1 MLQNLRFAARRLL
14 IGPILLAAATGC
26 TALWAADAAPAVAAM
41 LKPTP
46 SPSSAKPR
54 RPVVGLVLSGGGARG
69 FAHVGVLRALEEA
82 HVPVDL
88 VVGTSMGAIVGGL
101 YASGMSPQALQAE
114 LLSIPWNT
122 LFERRAPRPT
132 LPQHRKEDDFN
143 LLPIVELGFRDG
155 EFRVPTGAV
164 STRSLEWLL
173 RHFTLHTRKLTHF
186 DALSIPFRAV
196 ATDMETGEPV
206 VLDRGDLAAAL
217 RASMSVP
224 GVFSPLEMDGRI
236 LGDGGL
242 VNNLPVDVAR
252 AMGADVVIAVNIGT
266 PLAGRETLN
275 DVLGVSQQMI
285 NILTE
290 QNVQRSIALLT
301 VNDLLLSPSLGKH
314 SSADFDRAEDIS
326 RIGLD
331 YGQSVGE
338 ALARFAVSP
347 DDYAQWQLGRQAHT
361 EPLPGALAYVRFEG
375 VTPQQAAQ
383 LNKLVD
389 TQAGQPLDPAKLNG
403 DLEQLSASGDY
414 DQVDYRLV
422 PDPHT
427 LQDGLVF
434 ELKENDWGP
443 NYLRAGLD
451 LHTNFRGDSAF
462 NLRLAHSRHWLTE
475 SGTEWRNQ
483 LGIGANTEARTEL
496 YHPWGGDHDRY
507 LSVHATA
514 RSQRVELFALDGTQ
528 LALYNRNTH
537 ALGIDHGWS
546 LGRGGRLGSALIGLF
561 ANRRTIDSVLIST
574 HAASQVTAPETNA
587 ADRWTESGLRFR
599 LVTDQLDQT
608 SFPREGHRMVADAEL
623 GHRRSD
629 GTRKGFHRLEWTGNW
644 VHSWRHHT
652 LNSHARVARASDIPA
667 GAMDEYSLGGFQ
679 QLSGFKPGQVA
690 GNYLGLVRLGYY
702 QRLDIDPGIARGFY
716 AGGSMEWGNAW
727 RDTSEI
733 RWGGLKKAYSL
744 YVAADTGLGP
754 VYLAL
759 VKGQG
764 QSPGVYLFLGRP

>member
-1 MLQNLRFAARRLL
+1 MLKNLCFFARRGL
-14 IGPILLAAATGC
+14 IAPALLAAVTTC
-26 TALWAADAAPAVAAM
+26 PNLWAADA
-41 LKPTP
+41 P
-46 SPSSAKPR
+46 STASAPR

-101 YASGMSPQALQAE
+101 YASGMTPQALQAE
-114 LLSIPWNT
+114 LLSIPWDT

-132 LPQHRKEDDFN
+132 LPQRRKEDDFN

-173 RHFTLHTRKLTHF
+173 RHFTLHTRKVDHF

-314 SSADFDRAEDIS
+314 SSADFDHAEEIS
-326 RIGLD
+326 RVGLD

-347 DDYAQWQLGRQAHT
+347 DDYAQWQLSRQAHT
-361 EPLPGALAYVRFEG
+361 EPLPGALAYVRFDG
-375 VTPQQAAQ
+375 VPPQQAAQ
-383 LNKLVD
+383 LSKLVD
-389 TQAGQPLDPAKLNG
+389 TQAGQALDPAKLSG

-462 NLRLAHSRHWLTE
+462 NLRLSHSRHWLTE

-483 LGIGANTEARTEL
+483 LGIGATTEARTEL

-514 RSQRVELFALDGTQ
+514 RSKRVELFSPEGTQ
-528 LALYNRNTH
+528 LALYNRNTQTV
-537 ALGIDHGWS
+537 GVDHGWS

-561 ANRRTIDSVLIST
+561 ASRRTIDSVLISANVPQQGT
-574 HAASQVTAPETNA
+574 QPDANA
-587 ADRWTESGLRFR
+587 TDRWTESGFRFR
-599 LVTDQLDQT
+599 LVTDQLDQI
-608 SFPREGHRMVADAEL
+608 SFPREGHRMVTDAEY

-629 GTRKGFHRLEWTGNW
+629 GASKAFHRLEWTGNW
-644 VHSWRHHT
+644 VQSWGHHT
-652 LNSHARVARASDIPA
+652 LNSYARVARASDIPI

-679 QLSGFKPGQVA
+679 QLSGFKPGQVV

-702 QRLDIDPGIARGFY
+702 QRLEIDPGITRGFY
-716 AGGSMEWGNAW
+716 VGGSLEWGNAW

-733 RWGGLKKAYSL
+733 RWGGMKRAYSL

-754 VYLAL
+754 AYLAL

>member
-1 MLQNLRFAARRLL
+1 MPPIRCIPPLRR
-14 IGPILLAAATGC
+14 LAAAFLLLCATGGMP
-26 TALWAADAAPAVAAM
+26 TLAAASTSTPEACPA
-41 LKPTP
+41 
-46 SPSSAKPR
+46 R

-69 FAHVGVLRALEEA
+69 FAHVGVLRALQEA

-101 YASGMSPQALQAE
+101 YASGMSPQALEAE
-114 LLSIPWNT
+114 LMAIPWAT

-132 LPQHRKEDDFN
+132 LPQRRKEDDFD
-143 LLPIVELGFRDG
+143 LSPVVELGFRDG

-173 RHFTLHTRKLTHF
+173 RRFTLHTRRAANF

-224 GVFSPLEMDGRI
+224 GVFSPLDMDGRL

-252 AMGADVVIAVNIGT
+252 AMGADVIIAVNIGT
-266 PLAGRETLN
+266 PLAGRDTLN
-275 DVLGVSQQMI
+275 SVLGVSQQMI

-290 QNVQRSIALLT
+290 QNVQRSIATLT
-301 VNDLLLSPSLGKH
+301 VNDLLLSPSLGKLTA
-314 SSADFDRAEDIS
+314 ADFDRAADIS

-331 YGQSVGE
+331 YGQSVAE
-338 ALARFAVSP
+338 ALGRFAVPP
-347 DDYAQWQLGRQAHT
+347 DQYAQWLLARQAHA
-361 EPLPGALAYVRFEG
+361 EPLPGALAFVQFEG
-375 VTPQQAAQ
+375 VNPRQAGHLA
-383 LNKLVD
+383 KLID
-389 TQAGQPLDPAKLNG
+389 TQAGQPLEPAKLDG
-403 DLEQLSASGDY
+403 DLLQLSASGDY
-414 DQVDYRLV
+414 DQVDYRLM
-422 PDPHT
+422 PDPST

-434 ELKENDWGP
+434 ELKENQWGP

-462 NLRLAHSRHWLTE
+462 NLRLSHNRHWLTE

-483 LGIGANTEARTEL
+483 LGIGAVTEARTEL

-507 LSVHATA
+507 LSVHATV
-514 RSQRVELFALDGTQ
+514 RSKRVELYAPNGTE
-528 LALYNRNTH
+528 LALYNRNTQTV
-537 ALGIDHGWS
+537 GIDHGWS
-546 LGRGGRLGSALIGLF
+546 LGRGGRLGNALVGLF
-561 ANRRTIDSVLIST
+561 ANRRTIDSLLISS
-574 HAASQVTAPETNA
+574 AVASQIDTTGSTASET
-587 ADRWTESGLRFR
+587 WTESGVRLR
-599 LVTDQLDQT
+599 LVTDQLDQA
-608 SFPREGHRMVADAEL
+608 SFPRQGHRMVGDAEI
-623 GHRRSD
+623 GSRNSD
-629 GTRKGFHRLEWTGNW
+629 GTRKAFHRLEWTGNL
-644 VHSWRHHT
+644 VGSWGRHT
-652 LNSHARVARASDIPA
+652 LNTYIRLARATDIPA

-679 QLSGFKPGQVA
+679 QLSGFKPGQVV
-690 GNYLGLVRLGYY
+690 GNYLALGRIGYY
-702 QRLDIDPGIARGFY
+702 QRLDINPGIARGFY